1 MRDLELKR
9 LKKIIEGTFSLSLSQ
24 NQLRDLTRLIFEI
37 ARRKKISLQEVIA
50 YLKQNVPS
58 QRHPGKNKFRALK
71 NTLIKYRFPK
81 TAKYGRID
89 SKKIFLNKLREP
101 LADNWQVKSKFRP
114 LKVLVEKG
122 VKKSQL
128 LTNFQKKFPNL
139 EVQEIDYYSRY
150 LAKNKFRVAQLK
162 KPLVF
167 IIKERGDFIKRCP
180 CTRGH
185 LSCGY
190 WIFNLGFGCPFDCSY
205 CFLQQY
211 SNFPGI
217 ILPANIEDFFI
228 SFDKFYRNLKKPI
241 RIGTGEFSDSLA
253 LDDITEYSQLL
264 IPYFV
269 KKNLLFELKTKSSKI
284 TNLLKLKISSPKI
297 IISWSLSP
305 EMIIASEEKGTASL
319 SVRLEAAKKIQG
331 AGLGIG
337 FHFDPIIHCEGW
349 EKLYAELIDKLY
361 SCLSG
366 PFAWISLGTLRCQRQ
381 LKTIAEL
388 RFPQSDIFYG
398 ELFLG
403 KDKKLRY
410 PGFIR
415 DEIYRKIIKWIR
427 NFDQKTPIY
436 LCMED
441 ESTWTNQ
448 RGLVST
454 SDVASSLIS
463 YRDRSHIK
471 KPNC

>member
-1 MRDLELKR
+1 MEELCKNLNHDPLPNR
-9 LKKIIEGTFSLSLSQ
+9 LKKLIGDTFSLGLSQ

-37 ARRKKISLQEVIA
+37 VRRKKISPQEIIA
-50 YLKQNVPS
+50 DLKKNVPS
-58 QRHPGKNKFRALK
+58 PKYPGKNKFRALK
-71 NTLIKYRFPK
+71 NILINYRFPE

-89 SKKIFLNKLREP
+89 SKKIFLSQLRKP
-101 LADNWQVKSKFRP
+101 LANNWQVAEQFKP
-114 LKVLVEKG
+114 LKIIVERAAKQ
-122 VKKSQL
+122 SRL
-128 LTNFQKKFPNL
+128 LANFQRKFPDA
-139 EVQEIDYYSRY
+139 EVEEIDYYSRY
-150 LAKNKFRVAQLK
+150 LTGNKFRVSQLK

-180 CTRGH
+180 CTKGH
-185 LSCGY
+185 LNCGY

-217 ILPANIEDFFI
+217 ILPANIEDFLV
-228 SFDKFYRNLKKPI
+228 SFDKFYRNLKKPT

-264 IPYFV
+264 IPYFAQ
-269 KKNLLFELKTKSSKI
+269 KNLLFELKTKSNKI
-284 TNLLKLKISSPKI
+284 TNLLKLKISSPRI

-305 EMIIASEEKGTASL
+305 QAIIAGEEKGTASL
-319 SVRLEAAKKIQG
+319 DLRLEAAKKIQQ
-331 AGLGIG
+331 AGFRVG
-337 FHFDPIIHCEGW
+337 FHFDPIIHLEGW
-349 EKLYAELIDKLY
+349 EKLYEELINKLY
-361 SCLSG
+361 AYLLG
-366 PFAWISLGTLRCQRQ
+366 PFAWISLGTLRCRRQ

-388 RFPQSDIFYG
+388 RFPQSNIFYG

-415 DEIYRKIIKWIR
+415 DEIYRKIIKGIR

-441 ESTWTNQ
+441 KPTWANQ
-448 RGLVST
+448 KGLVPT
-454 SDVASSLIS
+454 SDVAGSLIA
-463 YRDRSHIK
+463 
-471 KPNC
+471 